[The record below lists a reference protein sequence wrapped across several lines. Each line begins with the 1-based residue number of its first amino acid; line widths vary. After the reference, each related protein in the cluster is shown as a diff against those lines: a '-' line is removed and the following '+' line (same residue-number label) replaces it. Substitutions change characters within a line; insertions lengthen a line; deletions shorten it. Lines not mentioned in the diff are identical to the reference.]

1 MSIEKP
7 ANERLKLYERFRDS
21 LAKGGDSDAEFFDAD
36 DLLIIIDQAVDL
48 DDEYVEI
55 EAIMRGYRFFPDNE
69 ELRARRAFLYFD
81 LNLDR
86 GVENIQAALS
96 PDSPMKKIL
105 SLRSK
110 EGSIDPDTAKRV
122 LDSIVVDG
130 RKFDD
135 ETIIQLVDCASACE
149 CYDWLKANEKRLR
162 KATDYLPTLLYELFI
177 VADLRLDRAYGIKLL
192 EELTEIEP
200 FNVDFWNA
208 LAQTQVNVAAD
219 PDNSDP
225 DYESAL
231 TTLDYALAIDPDNQ
245 EALTLKASV
254 LIELNRPDQALETIE
269 PLKDKI
275 PNETAAEIYLRALF
289 IAGREIN
296 DEISRLC
303 QLFPESESLNRI
315 AISMIH
321 PDAPELTQL
330 HFQSVVTDEAGLERW
345 AARISEHYGRGELM
359 VALLM
364 LRLLRIND
372 AMTYEQS
379 MLYFTCMYC
388 LDMFDECITEFNDY
402 LDNKPEELNP
412 TMIIAGMMSY
422 LKKGQKRP
430 AKQVLKKLH
439 GHFPLHIRERWLLSS
454 RLDALGMSY
463 FMNRV
468 EAILDT
474 PGPIDADSID
484 FFQFPNSPDSEE

>member
-149 CYDWLKANEKRLR
+149 CYDWLKAN
-162 KATDYLPTLLYELFI
+162 
-177 VADLRLDRAYGIKLL
+177 
-192 EELTEIEP
+192 
-200 FNVDFWNA
+200 
-208 LAQTQVNVAAD
+208 
-219 PDNSDP
+219 
-225 DYESAL
+225 
-231 TTLDYALAIDPDNQ
+231 
-245 EALTLKASV
+245 
-254 LIELNRPDQALETIE
+254 
-269 PLKDKI
+269 
-275 PNETAAEIYLRALF
+275 
-289 IAGREIN
+289 
-296 DEISRLC
+296 
-303 QLFPESESLNRI
+303 
-315 AISMIH
+315 
-321 PDAPELTQL
+321 
-330 HFQSVVTDEAGLERW
+330 
-345 AARISEHYGRGELM
+345 
-359 VALLM
+359 
-364 LRLLRIND
+364 
-372 AMTYEQS
+372 
-379 MLYFTCMYC
+379 
-388 LDMFDECITEFNDY
+388 
-402 LDNKPEELNP
+402 
-412 TMIIAGMMSY
+412 
-422 LKKGQKRP
+422 
-430 AKQVLKKLH
+430 
-439 GHFPLHIRERWLLSS
+439 
-454 RLDALGMSY
+454 
-463 FMNRV
+463 
-468 EAILDT
+468 
-474 PGPIDADSID
+474 
-484 FFQFPNSPDSEE
+484 